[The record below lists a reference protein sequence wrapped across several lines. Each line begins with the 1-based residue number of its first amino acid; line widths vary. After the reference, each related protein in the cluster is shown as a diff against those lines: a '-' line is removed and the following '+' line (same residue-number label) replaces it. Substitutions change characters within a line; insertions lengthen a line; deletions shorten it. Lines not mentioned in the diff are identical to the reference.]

1 MSPTAV
7 PEISPTDNVSVE
19 MQEMKTAVHLKGG
32 TREDERDMVRMGKT
46 QELRVRQSAIMED
59 LSEQR

>member
-1 MSPTAV
+1 MSLTAM
-7 PEISPTDNVSVE
+7 PEISPIDNVSVE

-46 QELRVRQSAIMED
+46 QELRVRDPS
-59 LSEQR
+59 SR

>member
-1 MSPTAV
+1 
-7 PEISPTDNVSVE
+7 
-19 MQEMKTAVHLKGG
+19 MKTAVHLKGG